1 MHDDGLRR
9 INVHFRDEA
18 ERDQFLRIHPE
29 KEGSEESVAAGI
41 RLVEQMIVP
50 PLMRGEMGLTREE
63 IHRAADPIMRAVLRE
78 ARRGRMDRDLMWC
91 WRLAFTGRLTQAI
104 DTFLSAV
111 AVLEEASEALEL
123 ITAGLRK
130 ATSAMDH
137 AAILAP
143 AAPLPAPR
151 SAPLPGLGASP
162 PRRPLRPEDFGAMPN
177 PPRP

>member
-9 INVHFRDEA
+9 ITVHFRDEA

-41 RLVEQMIVP
+41 RLVEQLIVP

-63 IHRAADPIMRAVLRE
+63 IHRAADPLMRAALRE
-78 ARRGRMDRDLMWC
+78 ARRGRMDRDLVWC

-104 DTFLSAV
+104 DTFLGAV
-111 AVLEEASEALEL
+111 AVIEEASEALDL
-123 ITAGLRK
+123 LAAGLKK
-130 ATSAMDH
+130 ATSAMDR

-143 AAPLPAPR
+143 APPLPLPR
-151 SAPLPGLGASP
+151 PAPLPGLGA
-162 PRRPLRPEDFGAMPN
+162 PRPRPLRPEDFGAMPN
-177 PPRP
+177 PPRH